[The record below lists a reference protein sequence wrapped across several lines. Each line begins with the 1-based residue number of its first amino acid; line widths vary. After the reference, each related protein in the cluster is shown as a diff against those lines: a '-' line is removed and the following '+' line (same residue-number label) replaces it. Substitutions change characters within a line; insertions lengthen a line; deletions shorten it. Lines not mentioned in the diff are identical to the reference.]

1 MSGYILLLC
10 VLIYNYSILT
20 FKKPKRMKKFF
31 AILAI
36 VALASCGGSETAPAA
51 DTTAV
56 EAPMVDTAAPV
67 VDTTVVAADTTAAAA
82 PVEAK

>member
-1 MSGYILLLC
+1 
-10 VLIYNYSILT
+10 
-20 FKKPKRMKKFF
+20 MKKFF

-56 EAPMVDTAAPV
+56 EAPAVDTAAPV
-67 VDTTVVAADTTAAAA
+67 VDTTAAPAVDTTAAAA
-82 PVEAK
+82 PAEAK